1 MSEVQQSVQETPTV
15 DAVTTEPTAA
25 TATATEP
32 TVDPVATQET
42 PAESKPE
49 AGIVDGAAVAAP
61 TEEKAG
67 KGEAAITAQ
76 PINEGVLSYKGT
88 GLKYVQSVHH
98 IAAVNG

>member
-1 MSEVQQSVQETPTV
+1 MSEVQHSVQETP
-15 DAVTTEPTAA
+15 AVAPVTAEPTAA

-49 AGIVDGAAVAAP
+49 AGITDGAAVAAP
-61 TEEKAG
+61 AEEKAG
-67 KGEAAITAQ
+67 KGEAVVTAQ

-88 GLKYVQSVHH
+88 GLK
-98 IAAVNG
+98 

>member
-1 MSEVQQSVQETPTV
+1 MSEVQQSVQETPAV
-15 DAVTTEPTAA
+15 DPVTTEPTAA

-32 TVDPVATQET
+32 TVDPIATQET

-49 AGIVDGAAVAAP
+49 AGNVDGAAVAAP

-88 GLKYVQSVHH
+88 GLKYVQSVCQ
-98 IAAVNG
+98 IRALNG